1 MCEFVGCKKMLTGN
15 SVHTH
20 FKIFFLFTAF
30 LAREKYSPLAELITA
45 YFTYNLFLD
54 KPLCKSSL
62 AVNVGICWLQENVY
76 WQPYIPTFI

>member
-1 MCEFVGCKKMLTGN
+1 MFVGCKKMLTGN

-20 FKIFFLFTAF
+20 FKIFSLFTAF
-30 LAREKYSPLAELITA
+30 LTREMYSPLAELITA
-45 YFTYNLFLD
+45 YFKYNLFLA

-76 WQPYIPTFI
+76 WQPTFI